1 MLDTPIYLGY
11 AILDLSKLFT
21 YLTVH
26 DILQFQIDSKGKA
39 NSHLQ
44 YIKFEPFV
52 LSIKTDNSVRDLD
65 SSGDIFFLVSYP
77 TKVRYLLRK
86 AKKVKEK
93 LYFESLVT

>member
-11 AILDLSKLFT
+11 AILDLSKPFT
-21 YLTVH
+21 YLTFH

-52 LSIKTDNSVRDLD
+52 LSIKQIIQL
-65 SSGDIFFLVSYP
+65 GILIAQEIYLFLVSYP
-77 TKVRYLLRK
+77 IKVKYLLRK
-86 AKKVKEK
+86 AKKVKEN
-93 LYFESLVT
+93 FISRV